1 MTWLELGKNIVKYKV
16 AALIFLA
23 LSTLFMGYF
32 AIQVK
37 LSYEFTKAIPE
48 DNPKFVIYK
57 NFVKKY
63 GVDGT
68 TMVVGFQT
76 DSYFTRG
83 IFNQVDELQKQI
95 KAIPGVTEVV
105 SVPNAYT
112 IIKDSVASK
121 FLPHKIFNAP
131 YTSDSALA
139 ADSAILESLPFYK
152 NLMYNPSSH
161 AYIMA
166 ISFLP
171 DSINSAARSAIIK
184 NLQSKLNGFASKTK
198 LAVHISGLP
207 YIRTILADRI
217 KKEMLWFLI
226 GSLLLSAVTLFLF
239 FRSISATLLSLSVVI
254 MGVIWSFGTMVLL
267 GQKITLLTA
276 LIPPL
281 IVVIGIPN
289 CIYFLNKYHTS
300 YKESR
305 NKQEA
310 IEQMVG
316 RMGIVTLFCNITAA
330 IGFFVFAFTKSPLLK
345 EFGWVSG
352 LNIMALFLISLLFIP
367 PVLTYLP
374 PPSTKHVKYLEN
386 KFLERVL
393 VKIER
398 WTFQHTKWVF
408 AITSVLVVIS
418 IMGLMRIKKEAF
430 IVDDLPKQD
439 TLYTDLKWFEKEGG
453 GVMPLEILIDTKK
466 KNGLVRSVKPLEAIN
481 ELHQYLAQQPELGK
495 PLGLLEGIK
504 FAKQAFYDGDS
515 NAYSVPT
522 GTEMAFMAPYLESG
536 KQKTAANISTTSTNN
551 NNTNS
556 TNTSPTQLLSKF
568 IDSAKRE
575 TRVSVNMKDIGSAQL
590 PFFLQRL
597 DSATNA
603 IFDTSKY
610 KVEITGTSVTFLE
623 GSNFIIRGL
632 SESIFWA
639 FLLIAFCMI
648 FLFRSFPILM
658 CSLVPNIVPL
668 LITAGLMGWVGI
680 SLKPSTVLVFSVA
693 LGIAIDVTIRFL
705 VNYKQELPRI
715 QNNVHETLIQTIK
728 HTGISI
734 IYTSL
739 VLVAGFVIF
748 CFSDFGGTKA
758 LGWLTSLTLVVS
770 TFTNLILLPALIKT
784 FIKQR

>member
-1 MTWLELGKNIVKYKV
+1 MTWLQLGKNIVKYKV
-16 AALIFLA
+16 AALLFLA

-48 DNPKFVIYK
+48 DNPKFVIYQD
-57 NFVKKY
+57 FVKKF

-76 DSYFTRG
+76 DSFFTAG
-83 IFNQVDELQKQI
+83 IFNQVADLQKDI
-95 KAIPGVTEVV
+95 KTIPGVTEVL
-105 SVPNAYT
+105 SVPSAYT
-112 IIKDSVASK
+112 IVKDSAASK

-139 ADSAILESLPFYK
+139 IDRAVLENLPFYK
-152 NLMYNPSSH
+152 KLMYNPSSH

-171 DSINSAARSAIIK
+171 DSINSGARSAIIK
-184 NLQSKLNGFASKTK
+184 NLQSKLNGFAAKTK
-198 LAVHISGLP
+198 LDVHISGLP

-226 GSLLLSAVTLFLF
+226 GSLLLSAITLFLF
-239 FRSISATLLSLSVVI
+239 FRSISATLLSLSVVV

-300 YKESR
+300 YKAT
-305 NKQEA
+305 NHKQEA

-367 PVLTYLP
+367 PVLTFLP

-393 VKIER
+393 LKIER

-408 AITSVLVVIS
+408 AITSILVVVS

-430 IVDDLPKQD
+430 IVDDLPKKD
-439 TLYTDLKWFEKEGG
+439 TLYTDLKWFEKEAG
-453 GVMPLEILIDTKK
+453 GVMPLEIVIDTKK
-466 KNGLVRSVKPLEAIN
+466 KNGLVRSIKPLEAID
-481 ELHQYLAQQPELGK
+481 ELHQYLEQQPELGK

-515 NAYSVPT
+515 NAYTVPT
-522 GTEMAFMAPYLESG
+522 GTEMAFMAPYLKTDS
-536 KQKTAANISTTSTNN
+536 QK
-551 NNTNS
+551 
-556 TNTSPTQLLSKF
+556 TNTSTGTNPTQLLSKF

-590 PFFLQRL
+590 PLFLQRL
-597 DSATNA
+597 DSATKA

-610 KVEITGTSVTFLE
+610 KVEITGSSVTFLE
-623 GSNFIIRGL
+623 GSNFIVRGL
-632 SESIFWA
+632 GESIFWA
-639 FLLIAFCMI
+639 FLLIAICMI

-668 LITAGLMGWVGI
+668 LITAGLMGWLGI

-705 VNYKQELPRI
+705 VNYKQELPRLN
-715 QNNVHETLIQTIK
+715 NNVHATLIQTIK

-784 FIKQR
+784 YIKQR

>member
-1 MTWLELGKNIVKYKV
+1 MTWLQLGKNIVKYKV
-16 AALIFLA
+16 AALTFLA

-48 DNPKFVIYK
+48 DNPKFVIYQD
-57 NFVKKY
+57 FVKKF

-76 DSYFTRG
+76 DSFFTAG
-83 IFNQVDELQKQI
+83 LFNQVADLQKDI
-95 KAIPGVTEVV
+95 KTIAGVTEVL

-112 IIKDSVASK
+112 IVKDSAASK

-139 ADSAILESLPFYK
+139 ADRAVLENLPFYK

-171 DSINSAARSAIIK
+171 DSINSGARSAIIK
-184 NLQSKLNGFASKTK
+184 NLQSKLDGFASKTK

-226 GSLLLSAVTLFLF
+226 GSLLLSAITLFLF
-239 FRSISATLLSLSVVI
+239 FRSISATLLSLSVVV

-300 YKESR
+300 YKAT
-305 NKQEA
+305 NHKQEA

-316 RMGIVTLFCNITAA
+316 RMGVVTLFCNITAA

-393 VKIER
+393 LKIER

-408 AITSVLVVIS
+408 AITSILVVVS

-430 IVDDLPKQD
+430 IVDDLPKKD
-439 TLYTDLKWFEKEGG
+439 TLYTDLKWFEKEAG
-453 GVMPLEILIDTKK
+453 GVMPLEIIIDTKK
-466 KNGLVRSVKPLEAIN
+466 KNGLVRSIKPLEAID
-481 ELHQYLAQQPELGK
+481 ELHQYLEQQPELGK

-515 NAYSVPT
+515 NAYTVPT
-522 GTEMAFMAPYLESG
+522 GTEMAFMAPYLKTDS
-536 KQKTAANISTTSTNN
+536 QKTSTATG
-551 NNTNS
+551 
-556 TNTSPTQLLSKF
+556 TSPTQLLSKF

-575 TRVSVNMKDIGSAQL
+575 SRVSVNMKDIGSAQL

-597 DSATNA
+597 DSATKA

-610 KVEITGTSVTFLE
+610 KVEITGSSVTFLE
-623 GSNFIIRGL
+623 GSNFIVRGL
-632 SESIFWA
+632 GESIFWA
-639 FLLIAFCMI
+639 FLLIAICMI

-705 VNYKQELPRI
+705 VNYKQELPRLN
-715 QNNVHETLIQTIK
+715 NNVHATLIQTIK

>member
-1 MTWLELGKNIVKYKV
+1 MTWLQLGKNIVKYKV
-16 AALIFLA
+16 AALTFLVT
-23 LSTLFMGYF
+23 STLFMGYF

-48 DNPKFVIYK
+48 NNPKYVIYQD
-57 NFVKKY
+57 FVKKF

-76 DSYFTRG
+76 DSFFTTS
-83 IFNQVDELQKQI
+83 IFNQVADLQKEI
-95 KAIPGVTEVV
+95 KTIPGVTDVV
-105 SVPNAYT
+105 SVPSAYT
-112 IIKDSVASK
+112 IIKDSASSK
-121 FLPHKIFNAP
+121 FLPHKIFNTP

-139 ADSAILESLPFYK
+139 ADRVILENLPFYK
-152 NLMYNPSSH
+152 NLMYNPNSH

-171 DSINSAARSAIIK
+171 DSINSSARSSIIK
-184 NLQSKLNGFASKTK
+184 NLQLKLNGFAAETK

-207 YIRTILADRI
+207 YIRTVLADRI

-239 FRSISATLLSLSVVI
+239 FRSISATLLSLSVVV

-300 YKESR
+300 YKESK

-330 IGFFVFAFTKSPLLK
+330 IGFFVFALTKSPLLK

-367 PVLTYLP
+367 PVLTFLP

-393 VKIER
+393 IKIER
-398 WTFQHTKWVF
+398 WTFKHTKWVF
-408 AITSVLVVIS
+408 AITSILVVVS

-430 IVDDLPKQD
+430 IVDDLPKKD
-439 TLYTDLKWFEKEGG
+439 TLYTDLKWFEKEAG
-453 GVMPLEILIDTKK
+453 GVMPLEIVIDTKK
-466 KNGLVRSVKPLEAIN
+466 KNGLVRSIKPLEAID
-481 ELHQYLAQQPELGK
+481 ELHQYLVAQPELGK
-495 PLGLLEGIK
+495 PLGLLEGIM

-515 NAYSVPT
+515 NAYAVPT
-522 GTEMAFMAPYLESG
+522 GTEMAFMAPYLKTDS
-536 KQKTAANISTTSTNN
+536 QKT
-551 NNTNS
+551 
-556 TNTSPTQLLSKF
+556 TNTSGASPTQLLSKF

-575 TRVSVNMKDIGSAQL
+575 TRVSVNMKDIGSAEL
-590 PFFLQRL
+590 PLFLYKL
-597 DSATNA
+597 DSATKT

-610 KVEITGTSVTFLE
+610 KVEITGSSVTFLE
-623 GSNFIIRGL
+623 GSNFIVRGL
-632 SESIFWA
+632 GESIFWA
-639 FLLIAFCMI
+639 FLLIAICMI

-668 LITAGLMGWVGI
+668 LMTAGLMGWLGI

-705 VNYKQELPRI
+705 VNYKQELPRLN
-715 QNNVHETLIQTIK
+715 NNVHETLIQTIK

>member
-1 MTWLELGKNIVKYKV
+1 
-16 AALIFLA
+16 
-23 LSTLFMGYF
+23 MGYF

-57 NFVKKY
+57 EFVKKF

-76 DSYFTRG
+76 DSFFTTT
-83 IFNQVDELQKQI
+83 IFNQVANLQKDI
-95 KAIPGVTEVV
+95 KTIPGVTEVV
-105 SVPNAYT
+105 SVPSAYT
-112 IIKDSVASK
+112 IVKDSASSK
-121 FLPHKIFNAP
+121 FLPHKIFKAP
-131 YTSDSALA
+131 YSSDSALA
-139 ADSAILESLPFYK
+139 SDKAILESLPFYK

-166 ISFLP
+166 ISFIP
-171 DSINSAARSAIIK
+171 DSINSGARSAIIK
-184 NLQSKLNGFASKTK
+184 NLQSKLDAFVAKSNLK
-198 LAVHISGLP
+198 VHISGLP

-226 GSLLLSAVTLFLF
+226 GSLLLSAITLFLF
-239 FRSISATLLSLSVVI
+239 FRSISATLLSLSVVV

-300 YKESR
+300 YKETK

-330 IGFFVFAFTKSPLLK
+330 IGFFVFALTKSPLLK

-367 PVLTYLP
+367 PVLTFLP

-393 VKIER
+393 IKIER

-408 AITSVLVVIS
+408 AITSILVVVS

-430 IVDDLPKQD
+430 IVDDLPKKD
-439 TLYTDLKWFEKEGG
+439 TLYTDLKWFEKEAG
-453 GVMPLEILIDTKK
+453 GVMPLEIVIDTKK
-466 KNGLVRSVKPLEAIN
+466 KNGLVRSIKPLEAID
-481 ELHQYLAQQPELGK
+481 ELHQYLVAQPELGK

-515 NAYSVPT
+515 NAYAVPT
-522 GTEMAFMAPYLESG
+522 GTEMAFMAPYLKTDS
-536 KQKTAANISTTSTNN
+536 QKT
-551 NNTNS
+551 TNS
-556 TNTSPTQLLSKF
+556 TGASPTQLLSKF

-575 TRVSVNMKDIGSAQL
+575 TRVSVNMKDIGSAEL
-590 PFFLQRL
+590 PLFLHRL

-610 KVEITGTSVTFLE
+610 KVEITGSSVTFLE
-623 GSNFIIRGL
+623 GSNFIVRGL
-632 SESIFWA
+632 GESIFWA
-639 FLLIAFCMI
+639 FLLIAICMI

-705 VNYKQELPRI
+705 VNYKQELPRLS
-715 QNNVHETLIQTIK
+715 NNVHETLIQTIK

>member
-1 MTWLELGKNIVKYKV
+1 MTWLQLGKNIVKYKI
-16 AALIFLA
+16 AALAFLA

-57 NFVKKY
+57 EFVKKF

-76 DSYFTRG
+76 DSFFTTTV
-83 IFNQVDELQKQI
+83 FNQVADLQKDI
-95 KAIPGVTEVV
+95 KTIPGVTEVV
-105 SVPNAYT
+105 SVPSAYT
-112 IIKDSVASK
+112 IIKDSASSK
-121 FLPHKIFNAP
+121 FIPHKVFNAP
-131 YTSDSALA
+131 YGSDSALA
-139 ADSAILESLPFYK
+139 ADKAILESLPFYK

-166 ISFLP
+166 ISFIP
-171 DSINSAARSAIIK
+171 DSINSGARSGIIK
-184 NLQSKLNGFASKTK
+184 NLQSKLDAFVAKSNLK
-198 LAVHISGLP
+198 VHISGLP
-207 YIRTILADRI
+207 YIRTIIADRI

-226 GSLLLSAVTLFLF
+226 GSLLLSAITLFLF
-239 FRSISATLLSLSVVI
+239 FRSISATLLSLSVVV

-300 YKESR
+300 YKESK

-330 IGFFVFAFTKSPLLK
+330 IGFFVFALTKSPLLK

-367 PVLTYLP
+367 PVLTFLP
-374 PPSTKHVKYLEN
+374 PPSSKHVKYLEN

-393 VKIER
+393 LKIER

-408 AITSVLVVIS
+408 AITSILVVVS

-430 IVDDLPKQD
+430 IVDDLPKKD
-439 TLYTDLKWFEKEGG
+439 KLYTDLKWFEKEAG
-453 GVMPLEILIDTKK
+453 GVMPLEIVIDTKK
-466 KNGLVRSVKPLEAIN
+466 KNGLVRSIKPLEAID
-481 ELHQYLAQQPELGK
+481 ELHQYLVAQPELGK

-515 NAYSVPT
+515 NTYTVPT
-522 GTEMAFMAPYLESG
+522 GTEMAFMAPYLKTDS
-536 KQKTAANISTTSTNN
+536 QKT
-551 NNTNS
+551 TNS
-556 TNTSPTQLLSKF
+556 TGASPTQLLSKF

-575 TRVSVNMKDIGSAQL
+575 TRVSVNMKDIGSAEL
-590 PFFLQRL
+590 PLFLHKL
-597 DSATNA
+597 DSATKI

-610 KVEITGTSVTFLE
+610 KVEITGSSVTFLE
-623 GSNFIIRGL
+623 GSNFIVRGL
-632 SESIFWA
+632 GESIFWA
-639 FLLIAFCMI
+639 FLLIAICMI

-668 LITAGLMGWVGI
+668 LMTAGLMGWVGI

-705 VNYKQELPRI
+705 VNYKQELPRLS
-715 QNNVHETLIQTIK
+715 NNVHATLIQTIK

>member
-1 MTWLELGKNIVKYKV
+1 MTWLQLGKNIVKYKV
-16 AALIFLA
+16 AALTFLA

-48 DNPKFVIYK
+48 DNPKFVIYQD
-57 NFVKKY
+57 FVKKF

-76 DSYFTRG
+76 DSFFTAG
-83 IFNQVDELQKQI
+83 LFNQVADLQKDI
-95 KAIPGVTEVV
+95 KTIPGVTEVL

-112 IIKDSVASK
+112 IVKDSAASK

-139 ADSAILESLPFYK
+139 ADRAVLESLPFYK

-171 DSINSAARSAIIK
+171 DSINSGARSAIIK
-184 NLQSKLNGFASKTK
+184 NLQSKLDGFASKTK

-226 GSLLLSAVTLFLF
+226 GSLLLSAITLFLF
-239 FRSISATLLSLSVVI
+239 FRSISATFLSLSVVV

-300 YKESR
+300 YKAT
-305 NKQEA
+305 NHKQEA

-316 RMGIVTLFCNITAA
+316 RMGVVTLFCNITAA

-393 VKIER
+393 LKIER

-408 AITSVLVVIS
+408 AITSILVVVS

-430 IVDDLPKQD
+430 IVDDLPKKD
-439 TLYTDLKWFEKEGG
+439 TLYTDLKWFEKEAG
-453 GVMPLEILIDTKK
+453 GVMPLEIVIDTKK
-466 KNGLVRSVKPLEAIN
+466 KNGLVRSIKPLEAID
-481 ELHQYLAQQPELGK
+481 ELHQYLEQQPELGK

-515 NAYSVPT
+515 NAYTVPT
-522 GTEMAFMAPYLESG
+522 GTEMAFMAPYLKTDS
-536 KQKTAANISTTSTNN
+536 QKTSTAIG
-551 NNTNS
+551 
-556 TNTSPTQLLSKF
+556 TSPTQLLSKF

-575 TRVSVNMKDIGSAQL
+575 SRVSVNMKDIGSAQL

-597 DSATNA
+597 DSATKA

-610 KVEITGTSVTFLE
+610 KVEITGSSVTFLE
-623 GSNFIIRGL
+623 GSNFIVRGL
-632 SESIFWA
+632 GESIFWA
-639 FLLIAFCMI
+639 FLLIAICMI

-705 VNYKQELPRI
+705 VNYKQELPRLN
-715 QNNVHETLIQTIK
+715 NNVHATLIQTIK

>member
-1 MTWLELGKNIVKYKV
+1 MTWLQLGKNIVKYKV
-16 AALIFLA
+16 AALTFLA

-48 DNPKFVIYK
+48 DNPKFVIYQD
-57 NFVKKY
+57 FVKKF

-76 DSYFTRG
+76 DSFFTAG
-83 IFNQVDELQKQI
+83 LFNQVADLQKDI
-95 KAIPGVTEVV
+95 KTIAGVTEVL

-112 IIKDSVASK
+112 IVKDSAASK

-139 ADSAILESLPFYK
+139 ADRAVLESLPFYK
-152 NLMYNPSSH
+152 NLMYNPSTH

-171 DSINSAARSAIIK
+171 DSINSGARSAIIK
-184 NLQSKLNGFASKTK
+184 NLQSKLDGFASKTK

-226 GSLLLSAVTLFLF
+226 GSLLLSAITLFLF
-239 FRSISATLLSLSVVI
+239 FRSISATLLSLSVVV

-300 YKESR
+300 YKAT
-305 NKQEA
+305 NHKQEA

-316 RMGIVTLFCNITAA
+316 RMGVVTLFCNITAA

-393 VKIER
+393 LKIER

-408 AITSVLVVIS
+408 AITSILVVVS

-430 IVDDLPKQD
+430 IVDDLPKKD
-439 TLYTDLKWFEKEGG
+439 TLYTDLKWFEKEAG
-453 GVMPLEILIDTKK
+453 GVMPLEIIIDTKK
-466 KNGLVRSVKPLEAIN
+466 KNGLVRSIKPLEAID
-481 ELHQYLAQQPELGK
+481 ELHQYLEQQPELGK

-515 NAYSVPT
+515 NAYTVPT
-522 GTEMAFMAPYLESG
+522 GTEMAFMAPYLKTDS
-536 KQKTAANISTTSTNN
+536 QKTSTAIG
-551 NNTNS
+551 
-556 TNTSPTQLLSKF
+556 TSPTQLLSKF

-575 TRVSVNMKDIGSAQL
+575 SRVSVNMKDIGSAQL

-597 DSATNA
+597 DSATKA

-610 KVEITGTSVTFLE
+610 KVEITGSSVTFLE
-623 GSNFIIRGL
+623 GSNFIVRGL
-632 SESIFWA
+632 GESIFWA
-639 FLLIAFCMI
+639 FLLIAICMI

-705 VNYKQELPRI
+705 VNYKQELPRLN
-715 QNNVHETLIQTIK
+715 NNVHATLIQTIK

>member
-1 MTWLELGKNIVKYKV
+1 MTWHQLGKNIVKYKI
-16 AALIFLA
+16 AALSFLA
-23 LSTLFMGYF
+23 LSTLVMGYF

-57 NFVKKY
+57 EFVKKF

-76 DSYFTRG
+76 DSFFTTTV
-83 IFNQVDELQKQI
+83 FNQVADLQKEI
-95 KAIPGVTEVV
+95 KTIPGVTEVV
-105 SVPNAYT
+105 SVPSAYT
-112 IIKDSVASK
+112 ISKDSASSK
-121 FLPHKIFNAP
+121 FIPHKIFNAP
-131 YTSDSALA
+131 YRSDSALA
-139 ADSAILESLPFYK
+139 ADKAILESLPFYK

-166 ISFLP
+166 ISFIP
-171 DSINSAARSAIIK
+171 DSINSVARSGIIK
-184 NLQSKLNGFASKTK
+184 SLQSKLDAFVAKSNLK
-198 LAVHISGLP
+198 VHISGLP

-217 KKEMLWFLI
+217 KKEMQWFLI
-226 GSLLLSAVTLFLF
+226 GSLLLSAITLFLF
-239 FRSISATLLSLSVVI
+239 FRSISATLLSLSVVV

-300 YKESR
+300 YKESK

-316 RMGIVTLFCNITAA
+316 KMGIVTLFCNITAA
-330 IGFFVFAFTKSPLLK
+330 IGFFVFALTKSPLLK

-367 PVLTYLP
+367 PVLTFLP

-393 VKIER
+393 IKIER
-398 WTFQHTKWVF
+398 WTFKHTQWVF
-408 AITSVLVVIS
+408 AITSILVVVS

-430 IVDDLPKQD
+430 IVDDLPKKD
-439 TLYTDLKWFEKEGG
+439 TLYTDLKWFEKEAG
-453 GVMPLEILIDTKK
+453 GVMPLEIVIDTKK
-466 KNGLVRSVKPLEAIN
+466 KNGLVRSIKPLEAID
-481 ELHQYLAQQPELGK
+481 ELHQYLVAQPELGK

-515 NAYSVPT
+515 NAYTVPT
-522 GTEMAFMAPYLESG
+522 GTEMAFMAPYLKTDS
-536 KQKTAANISTTSTNN
+536 QKT
-551 NNTNS
+551 TNS
-556 TNTSPTQLLSKF
+556 TGTSPTQLLSKF
-568 IDSAKRE
+568 IDSAKKE

-590 PFFLQRL
+590 PLFLHRL
-597 DSATNA
+597 DSATKT

-610 KVEITGTSVTFLE
+610 KVEITGSSVTFLE
-623 GSNFIIRGL
+623 GSNFIVRGL
-632 SESIFWA
+632 GESIFWA
-639 FLLIAFCMI
+639 FLLIAICMI

-668 LITAGLMGWVGI
+668 LMTAGLMGWVGI

-705 VNYKQELPRI
+705 VNYKQELPRLS
-715 QNNVHETLIQTIK
+715 NNVHETLIQTIK

>member
-1 MTWLELGKNIVKYKV
+1 MTWLQLGKNIVKYKI
-16 AALIFLA
+16 AALAFLA

-48 DNPKFVIYK
+48 DNPKFVIYQD
-57 NFVKKY
+57 FVKKF

-76 DSYFTRG
+76 DSFFTAG
-83 IFNQVDELQKQI
+83 IFNQVADLQKDI
-95 KAIPGVTEVV
+95 KTIPGVTEVL

-112 IIKDSVASK
+112 IVKDSAASK

-139 ADSAILESLPFYK
+139 ADRAVLESLPFYK
-152 NLMYNPSSH
+152 NLMHNPSSN

-171 DSINSAARSAIIK
+171 DSINSGARSAIIK
-184 NLQSKLNGFASKTK
+184 NLQSKLDGFAAKTK

-226 GSLLLSAVTLFLF
+226 GSLLLSAITLFLF
-239 FRSISATLLSLSVVI
+239 FRSISATLLSLSVVV

-300 YKESR
+300 YKAT
-305 NKQEA
+305 NHKQEA

-386 KFLERVL
+386 KFLKRVL

-408 AITSVLVVIS
+408 AITSILVVVS

-430 IVDDLPKQD
+430 IVDDLPKKD
-439 TLYTDLKWFEKEGG
+439 TLYTDLKWFEKEAG
-453 GVMPLEILIDTKK
+453 GVMPLEIVIDTKK
-466 KNGLVRSVKPLEAIN
+466 KNGLVRSIKPLEAID
-481 ELHQYLAQQPELGK
+481 ELHQYLEQQPELGK

-515 NAYSVPT
+515 NAYTVPT
-522 GTEMAFMAPYLESG
+522 GTEMAFMAPYLKTDS
-536 KQKTAANISTTSTNN
+536 QKTNTSTG
-551 NNTNS
+551 
-556 TNTSPTQLLSKF
+556 TSPTQLLSKF

-590 PFFLQRL
+590 PLFLQRL
-597 DSATNA
+597 DSAIKA

-610 KVEITGTSVTFLE
+610 KVEMTGSSVTFLE
-623 GSNFIIRGL
+623 GSNFIVRGL
-632 SESIFWA
+632 GESIFWA
-639 FLLIAFCMI
+639 FLLIAICMI

-668 LITAGLMGWVGI
+668 LITAGLMGWLGI

-705 VNYKQELPRI
+705 VNYKQELPRLH
-715 QNNVHETLIQTIK
+715 NNVHATLIQTIK

>member
-1 MTWLELGKNIVKYKV
+1 MTWLQLGKNIVKYKV
-16 AALIFLA
+16 AALTFLA
-23 LSTLFMGYF
+23 LSTVFMGYF

-48 DNPKFVIYK
+48 DNPKFVIYQD
-57 NFVKKY
+57 FVKKF

-76 DSYFTRG
+76 DSFFTAG
-83 IFNQVDELQKQI
+83 IFNQVADLQKDI
-95 KAIPGVTEVV
+95 KTIPGVTEVL

-112 IIKDSVASK
+112 IVKDSAESK

-131 YTSDSALA
+131 YTSDTALA
-139 ADSAILESLPFYK
+139 ADRAVLESLPFYK

-171 DSINSAARSAIIK
+171 DSINSGARSAIIK
-184 NLQSKLNGFASKTK
+184 NLQSKLDGFAAKTK

-226 GSLLLSAVTLFLF
+226 GSLLLSAITLFLF
-239 FRSISATLLSLSVVI
+239 FRSLSATLLSLSVVV

-300 YKESR
+300 YKAT
-305 NKQEA
+305 NHKQEA

-408 AITSVLVVIS
+408 AITSILVVVS

-430 IVDDLPKQD
+430 IVDDLPKKD
-439 TLYTDLKWFEKEGG
+439 TLYTDLKWFEKEAG
-453 GVMPLEILIDTKK
+453 GVMPLEIVIDTKK
-466 KNGLVRSVKPLEAIN
+466 KNGLVRSIKPLEAID
-481 ELHQYLAQQPELGK
+481 ELHQYLDQQPELGK

-515 NAYSVPT
+515 NAYTVPT
-522 GTEMAFMAPYLESG
+522 GTEMAFMAPYLKTDS
-536 KQKTAANISTTSTNN
+536 QKTNTSTG
-551 NNTNS
+551 
-556 TNTSPTQLLSKF
+556 TSPTQLLSKF

-590 PFFLQRL
+590 PLFLQRL
-597 DSATNA
+597 DSATKA

-610 KVEITGTSVTFLE
+610 KVEMTGSSVTFLE
-623 GSNFIIRGL
+623 GSNFIVRGL
-632 SESIFWA
+632 GESIFWA
-639 FLLIAFCMI
+639 FLLIAICMI

-668 LITAGLMGWVGI
+668 LMTAGLMGWVGI
-680 SLKPSTVLVFSVA
+680 SLKPSSVLVFSVA

-705 VNYKQELPRI
+705 VNYKQELPRLS
-715 QNNVHETLIQTIK
+715 NNVHETLIQTIK

>member
-1 MTWLELGKNIVKYKV
+1 MTWLQLGKNIVKYKV
-16 AALIFLA
+16 AALTFLA
-23 LSTLFMGYF
+23 LSTIVMGYF

-48 DNPKFVIYK
+48 DNPKFVIYQD
-57 NFVKKY
+57 FVKKF

-76 DSYFTRG
+76 DSFFTAG
-83 IFNQVDELQKQI
+83 IFNQVADLQKDI
-95 KAIPGVTEVV
+95 KTIPGVTEVL
-105 SVPNAYT
+105 SVPNSYT
-112 IIKDSVASK
+112 IVKDSAASK

-131 YTSDSALA
+131 YTSDSALV
-139 ADSAILESLPFYK
+139 ADRAVLESLPFYK
-152 NLMYNPSSH
+152 NLMYNPSSN

-171 DSINSAARSAIIK
+171 DSINSGARSAIIK
-184 NLQSKLNGFASKTK
+184 NLQSKLDGFAAKTK

-226 GSLLLSAVTLFLF
+226 GSLLLSAITLFLF

-300 YKESR
+300 YKAT
-305 NKQEA
+305 NHKQEA

-393 VKIER
+393 LKIER

-408 AITSVLVVIS
+408 AITSILVVVS

-430 IVDDLPKQD
+430 IVDDLPKKD
-439 TLYTDLKWFEKEGG
+439 TLYTDLKWFEKEAG

-466 KNGLVRSVKPLEAIN
+466 KNGLVRSIKPLEAID
-481 ELHQYLAQQPELGK
+481 ELHQYLEQQPELGK
-495 PLGLLEGIK
+495 PLGLLEGMK

-515 NAYSVPT
+515 NAYTVPT
-522 GTEMAFMAPYLESG
+522 GTEMAFMASYLKTDS
-536 KQKTAANISTTSTNN
+536 QKT
-551 NNTNS
+551 NTA
-556 TNTSPTQLLSKF
+556 TATSPTQLLSKF
-568 IDSAKRE
+568 IDSSKSE

-597 DSATNA
+597 DSVTKA

-610 KVEITGTSVTFLE
+610 KVEITGSSVTFLE
-623 GSNFIIRGL
+623 GSNFIVRGL
-632 SESIFWA
+632 GESIFWA
-639 FLLIAFCMI
+639 FLLIAICMI

-668 LITAGLMGWVGI
+668 LLTAGLMGWLGI

-705 VNYKQELPRI
+705 VNYKQELPRLN
-715 QNNVHETLIQTIK
+715 NNVHTTLIQTIK

>member
-1 MTWLELGKNIVKYKV
+1 MTWLQLGKNIVKYKV
-16 AALIFLA
+16 AALLFLA

-48 DNPKFVIYK
+48 DNPKFVIYQD
-57 NFVKKY
+57 FVKKF

-76 DSYFTRG
+76 DSFFTAG
-83 IFNQVDELQKQI
+83 IFNQVADLQKDI
-95 KAIPGVTEVV
+95 KTIPGVTEVL

-112 IIKDSVASK
+112 IVKDSAASK

-131 YTSDSALA
+131 YTSDTALA
-139 ADSAILESLPFYK
+139 ADRAVLESLPFYK

-171 DSINSAARSAIIK
+171 DSINSGARSAIIK
-184 NLQSKLNGFASKTK
+184 NLQSKLNGFAAKTK
-198 LAVHISGLP
+198 LDVHISGLP

-226 GSLLLSAVTLFLF
+226 GSLLLSAITLFLF
-239 FRSISATLLSLSVVI
+239 FRSISATLLSLSVVV

-300 YKESR
+300 YKAT
-305 NKQEA
+305 NHKQEA

-367 PVLTYLP
+367 PVLTFLP

-393 VKIER
+393 LKIER

-408 AITSVLVVIS
+408 AITSILVVVS

-430 IVDDLPKQD
+430 IVDDLPKKD
-439 TLYTDLKWFEKEGG
+439 TLYTDLKWFEKEAG
-453 GVMPLEILIDTKK
+453 GVMPLEIIIDTKK
-466 KNGLVRSVKPLEAIN
+466 KNGLVRSIKPLEAID
-481 ELHQYLAQQPELGK
+481 ELHQYLEQQPELGK

-515 NAYSVPT
+515 NAYTVPT
-522 GTEMAFMAPYLESG
+522 GTEMAFMAPYLKTDS
-536 KQKTAANISTTSTNN
+536 QKTSTSSGTN
-551 NNTNS
+551 
-556 TNTSPTQLLSKF
+556 PTQLLSKF

-575 TRVSVNMKDIGSAQL
+575 SRVSVNMKDIGSAQL
-590 PFFLQRL
+590 PLFLQRL
-597 DSATNA
+597 DSATKA

-610 KVEITGTSVTFLE
+610 KVEITGSSVTFLE
-623 GSNFIIRGL
+623 GSNFIVRGL
-632 SESIFWA
+632 GESIFWA
-639 FLLIAFCMI
+639 FLLIAICMI

-668 LITAGLMGWVGI
+668 LITAGLMGWLGI

-705 VNYKQELPRI
+705 VNYKQELPRLN
-715 QNNVHETLIQTIK
+715 NNVHATLIQTIK

>member
-1 MTWLELGKNIVKYKV
+1 MTWLQLGKNIVKYKI
-16 AALIFLA
+16 AALSFLA
-23 LSTLFMGYF
+23 LSTLVMGYF

-57 NFVKKY
+57 EFVKKF

-76 DSYFTRG
+76 DSFFTTTV
-83 IFNQVDELQKQI
+83 FNQVADLQKEI
-95 KAIPGVTEVV
+95 KTIPGVTEVV
-105 SVPNAYT
+105 SVPSAYT
-112 IIKDSVASK
+112 IIKDSASSK

-131 YTSDSALA
+131 YVSDSALV
-139 ADSAILESLPFYK
+139 ADKAILESLPFYK
-152 NLMYNPSSH
+152 NLMYNPSSN

-166 ISFLP
+166 ISFIP
-171 DSINSAARSAIIK
+171 DSINSVARSGIIK
-184 NLQSKLNGFASKTK
+184 NLQSKLDAFVAKSNLK
-198 LAVHISGLP
+198 VHISGLP

-217 KKEMLWFLI
+217 KKEMQWFLI
-226 GSLLLSAVTLFLF
+226 GSLLLSAITLFLF
-239 FRSISATLLSLSVVI
+239 FRSISATLLSLSVVV

-300 YKESR
+300 YKESK

-316 RMGIVTLFCNITAA
+316 KMGIVTLFCNITAA
-330 IGFFVFAFTKSPLLK
+330 IGFFVFALTKSPLLK

-367 PVLTYLP
+367 PVLTFLP
-374 PPSTKHVKYLEN
+374 PPTTKHVKYLEN

-393 VKIER
+393 IKIER
-398 WTFQHTKWVF
+398 WTFKHTQWVF
-408 AITSVLVVIS
+408 AITSILVVVS

-430 IVDDLPKQD
+430 IVDDLPKKD
-439 TLYTDLKWFEKEGG
+439 TLYTDLKWFEKEAG
-453 GVMPLEILIDTKK
+453 GVMPLEIVIDTKK
-466 KNGLVRSVKPLEAIN
+466 KNGLVRSIKPLEAID
-481 ELHQYLAQQPELGK
+481 ELHQYLVAQPELGK

-515 NAYSVPT
+515 NAYTVPT
-522 GTEMAFMAPYLESG
+522 GTEMAFMAPYLKTDS
-536 KQKTAANISTTSTNN
+536 QKT
-551 NNTNS
+551 TNS
-556 TNTSPTQLLSKF
+556 TGTSPTQLLSKF

-575 TRVSVNMKDIGSAQL
+575 TRVSVNMKDIGSAEL
-590 PFFLQRL
+590 PLFLYKL
-597 DSATNA
+597 DSATKT

-610 KVEITGTSVTFLE
+610 KVEITGSSVTFLE
-623 GSNFIIRGL
+623 GSNFIVRGL
-632 SESIFWA
+632 GESIFWA
-639 FLLIAFCMI
+639 FLLIAICMI

-668 LITAGLMGWVGI
+668 LMTAGLMGWVGI

-705 VNYKQELPRI
+705 VNYKQELPRLS
-715 QNNVHETLIQTIK
+715 NNVHETLIQTIK

>member
-1 MTWLELGKNIVKYKV
+1 MTWHQLGKNIVKYKL
-16 AALIFLA
+16 AALGFLA
-23 LSTLFMGYF
+23 LSTILMGYF

-57 NFVKKY
+57 EFVKKF

-76 DSYFTRG
+76 DSFFTTNV
-83 IFNQVDELQKQI
+83 FNQVADLQKDI
-95 KAIPGVTEVV
+95 KTIPGVTEVV
-105 SVPNAYT
+105 SVPSAYT
-112 IIKDSVASK
+112 IVKDSASSK

-131 YTSDSALA
+131 YSSDSALA
-139 ADSAILESLPFYK
+139 ADKAILESLPFYK

-166 ISFLP
+166 ISFIP
-171 DSINSAARSAIIK
+171 DSINSGARSSIIK
-184 NLQSKLNGFASKTK
+184 NLQSKLDAFVVKSNLK
-198 LAVHISGLP
+198 VHISGLP

-226 GSLLLSAVTLFLF
+226 GSLLLSAITLFLF
-239 FRSISATLLSLSVVI
+239 FRSISATLLSLSVVV

-300 YKESR
+300 YKESK

-330 IGFFVFAFTKSPLLK
+330 IGFFVFALTKSPLLK

-374 PPSTKHVKYLEN
+374 PPTTKHVKYLEN

-393 VKIER
+393 IKIER
-398 WTFQHTKWVF
+398 WTFKHTQWVF
-408 AITSVLVVIS
+408 AITSILVVVS

-430 IVDDLPKQD
+430 IVDDLPKKD
-439 TLYTDLKWFEKEGG
+439 TLYTDLKWFEKEAG
-453 GVMPLEILIDTKK
+453 GVMPLEIVIDTKK
-466 KNGLVRSVKPLEAIN
+466 KNGLVRSI
-481 ELHQYLAQQPELGK
+481 K

-515 NAYSVPT
+515 NAYTVPT
-522 GTEMAFMAPYLESG
+522 GTEMAFMAPYLKTDS
-536 KQKTAANISTTSTNN
+536 QKTTNTTG
-551 NNTNS
+551 
-556 TNTSPTQLLSKF
+556 TSPTQLLSKF

-575 TRVSVNMKDIGSAQL
+575 TRVSVNMKDIGSAEL
-590 PFFLQRL
+590 PLFLYKL
-597 DSATNA
+597 DSATKT

-610 KVEITGTSVTFLE
+610 KVEITGSSVTFLE
-623 GSNFIIRGL
+623 GSNFIVRGL
-632 SESIFWA
+632 GESIFWA
-639 FLLIAFCMI
+639 FLLIAICMI

-668 LITAGLMGWVGI
+668 LMTAGLMGWVGI

-705 VNYKQELPRI
+705 VNYKQELPRLS
-715 QNNVHETLIQTIK
+715 NNVHETLIQTIK